1 MVEGK
6 RMEENIPCKC
16 KHAKAGVTIL
26 VSDKGEFKTKDV
38 TGNKRR
44 HLIMIYE
51 PIH

>member
-26 VSDKGEFKTKDV
+26 VSDKGEFKQRMLLEIKED
-38 TGNKRR
+38 
-44 HLIMIYE
+44 I
-51 PIH
+51 